1 MHTNL
6 SLITQVT
13 QVSLKFHKRNDC
25 GVKIKCKQSNH
36 LIPRIATQETEW
48 REASDSLCDDSEDR
62 GDDDDDDDNDDDDDT
77 L

>member
-1 MHTNL
+1 MCAGGCCYFRPSKPHSGTL
-6 SLITQVT
+6 
-13 QVSLKFHKRNDC
+13 C

-62 GDDDDDDDNDDDDDT
+62 GDDDDDDNDDDDDT

>member
-1 MHTNL
+1 M
-6 SLITQVT
+6 
-13 QVSLKFHKRNDC
+13 
-25 GVKIKCKQSNH
+25 KIKCKQSNH

-62 GDDDDDDDNDDDDDT
+62 GNDDYDDNDDNDDDDDT